1 MSEISDYDRAISA
14 YQFQV
19 KRYHTWMNYYS
30 LFEGA
35 LLVAL
40 YSFDRK
46 DVGHLVYLLIP
57 ILGFIVSLCW
67 LGSIVG
73 HRCWMNSWLDIV
85 KYLEE
90 KDENK
95 KNKIYNSFSSKQNK
109 KDFLSTQVITQ
120 IFISFVIVAWGII
133 LLNSSLFAFVGGI
146 IAIIVAYKLYK
157 NEDSC
162 IHSNLKN
169 MKPLILSFLI
179 IMITFSSCDNMN
191 RKDNNN
197 SQDYLEIKEQ
207 NSDNKKPEEV
217 KDSMVSLDKSL
228 MMTAINELLYN
239 PDFLGYAING
249 ASITRTMVNN
259 PLIIQR
265 WIDDTRN
272 SEYPFVFI
280 KAKIDYIYPLKNGCN
295 IIANKNI
302 FSPRELSFYV
312 ANDEELYNMSRG
324 DEVYFW
330 ALPMKVETFKCY
342 FEIAFVSKYI
352 HTLVEKIADYSNL
365 YVELVT
371 TNSETNRYNLNS
383 KLTKMEQYSGL
394 NFNDEL
400 RDIIEKT
407 VSKHVK
413 VYNFTYDKYFKDKGE
428 TEIVGIDRSKGFL
441 IIDIE

>member
-1 MSEISDYDRAISA
+1 MSEISDYERAISA

-19 KRYHTWMNYYS
+19 ERYHTWMNYYS

-40 YSFDRK
+40 YSVDRNE
-46 DVGHLVYLLIP
+46 VGHLVYLLIP
-57 ILGFIVSLCW
+57 VLGFIVSLCW
-67 LGSIVG
+67 LSSIVG
-73 HRCWMNSWLDIV
+73 HRCWMNSWLDII

-95 KNKIYNSFSSKQNK
+95 KNKIYNSFSSKQSK

-120 IFISFVIVAWGII
+120 IFISIVIVAWSIV
-133 LLNSSLFAFVGGI
+133 LLNSSLFAFIGGI
-146 IAIIVAYKLYK
+146 IAIILAHKLYK
-157 NEDSC
+157 KEDSC

-169 MKPLILSFLI
+169 MKPLILSLLI

-207 NSDNKKPEEV
+207 NADNKKTEEV
-217 KDSMVSLDKSL
+217 KDPMVSLDKSL
-228 MMTAINELLYN
+228 MMTAIDELLYN
-239 PDFLGYAING
+239 PDFLGYVING

-259 PLIIQR
+259 PLKIQR
-265 WIDDTRN
+265 WINNTRN
-272 SEYPFVFI
+272 SDYPFVFI
-280 KAKIDYIYPLKNGCN
+280 KAKINYIYPLENGCN
-295 IIANKNI
+295 IIANSN
-302 FSPRELSFYV
+302 SLSRELSFYV
-312 ANDEELYNMSRG
+312 ANDEELYDIKRG

-330 ALPMKVETFKCY
+330 ALPMEVETYRCY

-352 HTLVEKIADYSNL
+352 HTLVEKISDYSIL

-371 TNSETNRYNLNS
+371 TNSETNKYNLNS
-383 KLTKMEQYSGL
+383 KLTKMEHYSGL

-400 RDIIEKT
+400 RDMIEKT
-407 VSKHVK
+407 VGKHVE

-428 TEIVGIDRSKGFL
+428 TEVVGIDRSKGFL